1 MYKNIET
8 DRLVIRPINLTDS
21 TFMMQLVNAEG
32 WLKFI
37 GNRNITNEDAAKK
50 YIQKIVDN
58 PNFYYSVFQ
67 LKSTKE
73 PLGIVTFL
81 KRTEQKYPDIGF
93 AILPEYEKNGYA
105 FEATRNYV
113 DELLKTNN
121 YEKIIAITVPDN
133 EKSISLLL
141 KLGLEY
147 EADYPG
153 DQGTLSIFS
162 LSTEKSL
169 P

>member
-73 PLGIVTFL
+73 PLGIITFL

-93 AILPEYEKNGYA
+93 AILPEYEK
-105 FEATRNYV
+105 
-113 DELLKTNN
+113 
-121 YEKIIAITVPDN
+121 IIAITVPVN